1 MSMCE
6 RFYRRG
12 AAASLALALLAGC
25 GAIAPDKSFGLGLV
39 LPVAHLNIGE
49 QARPEQIR
57 AWDIDVRA
65 DGRGLPPGAGSVL
78 QGQALYQEQCL
89 SCHGARGA
97 GGTAPRLVGGQGSL
111 TGNAPIQ
118 TIGSY
123 WPYAS
128 TLYDYINRAMPLNKP
143 QSLKPDEVYALSAY
157 LLNLNGIVKA
167 DAVLDA
173 HSLPKVQMP
182 NRNGFRPEWN

>member
-1 MSMCE
+1 MSM
-6 RFYRRG
+6 FKNGGRRG
-12 AAASLALALLAGC
+12 AAAALLLALLAGC
-25 GAIAPDKSFGLGLV
+25 GSIAPDKGFGLGLS
-39 LPVAHLNIGE
+39 LPVARLNIGE
-49 QARPEQIR
+49 EPRPEQIR

-65 DGRGLPPGAGSVL
+65 DGAGLPPGAGSVV

-89 SCHGARGA
+89 SCHGAKGVGA
-97 GGTAPRLVGGQGSL
+97 TAPKLVGGQGTL
-111 TGNAPIQ
+111 AGNAPVQ

-123 WPYAS
+123 WPYAT

-167 DAVLDA
+167 DTVLDA
-173 HSLPKVQMP
+173 RSLPKVKMP